1 MDTEERTKRRI
12 IIMENHRD
20 KNKPNYLRWFISIV
34 LFIVLFIHPFFYKA
48 PPSSFHFIIL
58 GVLLI
63 FGVVDRFKVIK
74 IPGFIE
80 LKDKTETLEKRLDSV
95 VNQMQQIQ
103 TQGVNVYLNPQQQTG
118 TSQSI
123 ETKPGDKKAPQTENK

>member
-1 MDTEERTKRRI
+1 
-12 IIMENHRD
+12 MENHRD
-20 KNKPNYLRWFISIV
+20 KNTPNYLRWFISIV
-34 LFIVLFIHPFFYKA
+34 LFIVLFIHLFFYGA

-80 LKDKTETLEKRLDSV
+80 LKDKTETLEKRVDKV

-103 TQGVNVYLNPQQQTG
+103 SQGVNVYLNPLQQTG

-123 ETKPGDKKAPQTENK
+123 ETKPRDKETP